1 MHDARTSLSREVAEN
16 VRAFFG
22 PKVYETIIP
31 RNTRVAEAPSHGK
44 PILLYDFDCA
54 GSQAYIKLATEIIER
69 ERRNKAAYRRLSEDP
84 RGPMN
89 APLQKSRLG
98 RGLASLIG
106 EPVPGGTAAAAARGR
121 AAPGGDGRSCGRA
134 SSIRARTSATRSWPS
149 SPSRSAPRASCSR
162 SSCARSTGGY
172 EIVAGERRWRAA
184 QKAGLHTVPV
194 IARDLTDKEVLE
206 LAIIENVQ
214 RADLN
219 AIEEAAGYR
228 ELIERFDYSQEQLS
242 EIIGKSRSH
251 VANTLRLLKLPDGV
265 QTMVQ
270 DGRLTAGHARAL
282 IGRDDAEGLA
292 HASSTRASTC
302 ARSRRWCRTAATYGD
317 RQRGITHPARQ
328 GSRHQGLRE
337 GAFGVL
343 GLKVEIKRGSG
354 ESGNLVIK
362 FGNFDQLDYIRQRL
376 GRRLSSAARAL
387 DAGARLL
394 HLPDAISPCVR

>member
-1 MHDARTSLSREVAEN
+1 
-16 VRAFFG
+16 
-22 PKVYETIIP
+22 
-31 RNTRVAEAPSHGK
+31 
-44 PILLYDFDCA
+44 
-54 GSQAYIKLATEIIER
+54 
-69 ERRNKAAYRRLSEDP
+69 
-84 RGPMN
+84 MN
-89 APLQKSRLG
+89 APLPKSRLG

-106 EPVPGGTAAAAARGR
+106 EPAQGRPQLPPEGEQRMVATADLRPGRLNPRKDFRDEELIELA
-121 AAPGGDGRSCGRA
+121 D
-134 SSIRARTSATRSWPS
+134 SIRAKGLVQPII
-149 SPSRSAPRASCSR
+149 
-162 SSCARSTGGY
+162 ARPVDGGY

-219 AIEEAAGYR
+219 AIEEATGYR

-282 IGRDDAEGLA
+282 IGRDDAETLA
-292 HASSTRASTC
+292 QRILEESLNVREVEALVQSGDTAAAPSTRRVHEKDPDT
-302 ARSRRWCRTAATYGD
+302 R
-317 RQRGITHPARQ
+317 
-328 GSRHQGLRE
+328 
-337 GAFGVL
+337 AFEKELANVL

-354 ESGNLVIK
+354 ESGNLIIK
-362 FGNFDQLDYIRQRL
+362 FGNFDQLDYIRLRL
-376 GRRLSSAARAL
+376 G
-387 DAGARLL
+387 GG
-394 HLPDAISPCVR
+394 PNT